1 MKKILLSTVAASFL
15 LVSCTTAQIAQVE
28 AQIQDGI
35 TAATSVACGIIPTAQ
50 SILNVVSA
58 LYPGLQLI
66 ALAGPAITAVEAELC
81 SSAPPV
87 ASARYRA
94 IPLRGSGRLPVTIG
108 QTTHGVVVTGYR

>member
-1 MKKILLSTVAASFL
+1 MKKFLATILLAVGITG
-15 LVSCTTAQIAQVE
+15 CTTAQIAQVE

-58 LYPGLQLI
+58 LYPGLQLV